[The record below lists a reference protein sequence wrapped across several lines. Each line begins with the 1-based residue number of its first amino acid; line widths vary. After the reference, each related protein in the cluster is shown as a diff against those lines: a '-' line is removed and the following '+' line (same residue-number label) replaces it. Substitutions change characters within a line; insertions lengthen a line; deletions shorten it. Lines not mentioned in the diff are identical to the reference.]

1 MTDSIKYLYILNY
14 WEPKREGILN
24 VIAESD
30 TECNDILTKEEQFPK
45 EWNSLIWPAIQNAQ
59 KLTLTTN
66 YKSDLIEAFI
76 V

>member
-30 TECNDILTKEEQFPK
+30 NECNDILTKEEQFPK
-45 EWNSLIWPAIQNAQ
+45 EWNSLISVSYTH
-59 KLTLTTN
+59 LTLPT
-66 YKSDLIEAFI
+66 KA
-76 V
+76 

>member
-24 VIAESD
+24 VIAEND
-30 TECNDILTKEEQFPK
+30 EECLTILSSEESFPK
-45 EWNSLIWPAIQNAQ
+45 EWESLIWPAIQNAQ

-76 V
+76 P